1 MKYQEAAELL
11 ARKAHI
17 SSEEARL
24 QAAKALE
31 IESQLERCK
40 YEINRVNFFDRFSSP
55 SNGLSFPWKNEEEK
69 RLFARQITEC
79 EQLISTLVNDSVKK

>member
-1 MKYQEAAELL
+1 LL

-31 IESQLERCK
+31 IETQLERCK
-40 YEINRVNFFDRFSSP
+40 HEMNRVS
-55 SNGLSFPWKNEEEK
+55 LI
-69 RLFARQITEC
+69 LFGIYLQKE
-79 EQLISTLVNDSVKK
+79 LF

>member
-11 ARKAHI
+11 ARKAQI

-24 QAAKALE
+24 QGEKALE

-40 YEINRVNFFDRFSSP
+40 YEMNRVCSSWMIRRET
-55 SNGLSFPWKNEEEK
+55 GV
-69 RLFARQITEC
+69 LFWIELERRRKAFVCPTNQ
-79 EQLISTLVNDSVKK
+79 

>member
-11 ARKAHI
+11 ARKAQI

-24 QAAKALE
+24 QGEKALE

-40 YEINRVNFFDRFSSP
+40 YEMNRVSF
-55 SNGLSFPWKNEEEK
+55 LSTEREK
-69 RLFARQITEC
+69 QRMEWMI
-79 EQLISTLVNDSVKK
+79 

>member
-24 QAAKALE
+24 QAAKAVE
-31 IESQLERCK
+31 IESQLERYK
-40 YEINRVNFFDRFSSP
+40 YEINRVNDFFRKISFEYMLRFD
-55 SNGLSFPWKNEEEK
+55 LKE
-69 RLFARQITEC
+69 
-79 EQLISTLVNDSVKK
+79 

>member
-1 MKYQEAAELL
+1 LKYQEAAELL

-31 IESQLERCK
+31 IEAQLERCK
-40 YEINRVNFFDRFSSP
+40 YEINRVSFIDHNLPKIFF
-55 SNGLSFPWKNEEEK
+55 
-69 RLFARQITEC
+69 LFLKE
-79 EQLISTLVNDSVKK
+79 

>member
-1 MKYQEAAELL
+1 LKYQEAAELL

-31 IESQLERCK
+31 IEAQLERCK
-40 YEINRVNFFDRFSSP
+40 YEINRV
-55 SNGLSFPWKNEEEK
+55 SFIDFYLPEI
-69 RLFARQITEC
+69 LFC
-79 EQLISTLVNDSVKK
+79 C